1 MKYSKSVI
9 AFAAVVA
16 LPTTTVAQQRL
27 PDLTVKV
34 QQAAPTGSGSATKLL
49 LIVANPT
56 AVEYETTR
64 WSCVIY
70 ANGAPV
76 SEDQHYIERVIAKGD
91 TVKETIQSYKGPIDD
106 VRCRLLSAR

>member
-9 AFAAVVA
+9 AFAAVAA
-16 LPTTTVAQQRL
+16 LPTTAAAQQRL

-34 QQAAPTGSGSATKLL
+34 QQAAPYGTSTRLL

-76 SEDQHYIERVIAKGD
+76 SEDEHYIERVIARGD